1 MTSEPVSQTTSTRSS
16 LLKAEEQTAQDILSE
31 SRRRILKE
39 LGPQYETLTF
49 LELVDRVLD
58 RAWIRKTFVKDDTR

>member
-1 MTSEPVSQTTSTRSS
+1 MTFRTSTSE
-16 LLKAEEQTAQDILSE
+16 AEECTAQDILSE
-31 SRRRILKE
+31 ARLRIIKE
-39 LGPQYETLTF
+39 LGSQYETLTF